1 MRHRTIRGEIRY
13 TSKKPHMLNK
23 KRGHERFA
31 FTEHADGKVT
41 LSAHCE
47 IAEPAPSVMRDI
59 LYSMDEHARPMDCH
73 VRLTVGDAF
82 MGSGWFRF
90 TDREIE
96 CESYGPSI
104 GRVSQRVALAA
115 PLIGFGTHPVVADA
129 YMLHRQPPWTPG
141 EKRRMPVY
149 VPSPDHRGATPP
161 FAAATALF
169 GHYVGDE
176 TITVPAGTFEC
187 RHFQWLDDG
196 TGGMT
201 GEHPAFDV
209 WASKEYGV
217 MVQGGV
223 GGYMQTWYELVA
235 LSVETP
241 DYEV

>member
-1 MRHRTIRGEIRY
+1 MRHRTVRGEILY
-13 TSKKPHMLNK
+13 TSKKPAMLGK
-23 KRGHERFA
+23 KRGYERFA
-31 FTEHADGKVT
+31 FTHHVDGKTT

-47 IAEPAPSVMRDI
+47 IAEPAPGVMRDI
-59 LYSMDEHARPMDCH
+59 LYSIDERGTPMDCH

-90 TDREIE
+90 TDTMLE

-104 GRVSQRVALAA
+104 GRVSQRVPLDG

-129 YMLHRQPPWTPG
+129 FMLHRQGEWKPG

-161 FAAATALF
+161 FAAFTALY
-169 GHYVGDE
+169 GHYVGEE
-176 TITVPAGTFEC
+176 TISVKAGTFQT

-196 TGGMT
+196 SGGMA
-201 GEHPAFDV
+201 GEHPPFDV
-209 WASKEYGV
+209 WASIEHGV

-223 GGYMQTWYELVA
+223 GGYMQTWYELVQ
-235 LSVETP
+235 LEEETP
-241 DYEV
+241 DYLA